1 MLHNIHRSYFESQ
14 YLEKILKKLIREPE
28 IFCKVYGNKT
38 KVEKIIKITEKS
50 IINIKII
57 ELKREIKR
65 IKDVG

>member
-14 YLEKILKKLIREPE
+14 YLEKILKKLRREPE
-28 IFCKVYGNKT
+28 IFCKVYGHKT